1 MKKHYFAAKLLNQTQ
16 LVQLFLT
23 TSVNKNN
30 MFSKFNQNAKYR
42 MRLKSYLMSVH
53 GSRTIYRHIQPP
65 TYINICTVFVLLTCL
80 GYRNHDKK
88 KCHKYDSSKTRMRK
102 KAGGREKEVG
112 GGTRRG
118 GSRGNSQRPS
128 CTHSDDEE
136 DEGIPASYH
145 TVSLQVSQDVSTTSI
160 LTLQSLS
167 IFVELFIHLSIVL

>member
-1 MKKHYFAAKLLNQTQ
+1 MQ

-30 MFSKFNQNAKYR
+30 MFSKFNQSAKYG
-42 MRLKSYLMSVH
+42 MRLKACLMSVH
-53 GSRTIYRHIQPP
+53 GSRTIYRHTASHI
-65 TYINICTVFVLLTCL
+65 YHDMYLFATCL

-102 KAGGREKEVG
+102 KAGGRDKEVG

-160 LTLQSLS
+160 LTLQSV
-167 IFVELFIHLSIVL
+167 FV

>member
-1 MKKHYFAAKLLNQTQ
+1 
-16 LVQLFLT
+16 
-23 TSVNKNN
+23 
-30 MFSKFNQNAKYR
+30 MFSKFNQSAKYR
-42 MRLKSYLMSVH
+42 IRLKAYLVSVH
-53 GSRTIYRHIQPP
+53 GSRTIYRHTQPH
-65 TYINICTVFVLLTCL
+65 TYINICICLLTCL

-160 LTLQSLS
+160 LTLQSLF
-167 IFVELFIHLSIVL
+167 IFVELFIHSSIVL